1 MAISWSARS
10 RVRMVCAIAMPTLPA
25 PITDTLLVVSVN
37 LRGCKR
43 DVGVEASPR
52 PATGWEQK
60 PNRGSGDR
68 AIVVVVDVDA
78 AAATSLL
85 HYY

>member
-1 MAISWSARS
+1 MIGGVRTLAISSSARS

-37 LRGCKR
+37 LRRCKC

-52 PATGWEQK
+52 RATGWK
-60 PNRGSGDR
+60 PKPSRRSGDR
-68 AIVVVVDVDA
+68 AIIVVYT
-78 AAATSLL
+78 TSR
-85 HYY
+85 H